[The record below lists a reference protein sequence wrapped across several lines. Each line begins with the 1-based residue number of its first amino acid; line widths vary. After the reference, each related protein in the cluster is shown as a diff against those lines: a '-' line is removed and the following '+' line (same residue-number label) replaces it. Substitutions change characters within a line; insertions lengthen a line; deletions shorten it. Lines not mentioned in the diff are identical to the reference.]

1 MTTTFASLGI
11 EVESSQAVK
20 AADDLDKLVD
30 AAEGAEKAVDDLGK
44 AGEGLA
50 STGKRISQAEAEA
63 AQGIDK
69 ATSAKERQ
77 VDASRKSGA
86 SAASEI
92 AIISQLDRAMTGNID
107 SMEKLVQAEGLL
119 ERARKG
125 GLVAV

>member
-1 MTTTFASLGI
+1 MSTIFASIDI
-11 EVESSQAVK
+11 EVESSRVVK

-30 AAEGAEKAVDDLGK
+30 SAVDAEKAIDGLGK
-44 AGEGLA
+44 FGEGLA
-50 STGKRISQAEAEA
+50 NTGKRISQAEIEA

-92 AIISQLDRAMTGNID
+92 AIISQL
-107 SMEKLVQAEGLL
+107 EGDYRQHRLHG
-119 ERARKG
+119 EAGSGRGTA
-125 GLVAV
+125 